1 MIVRE
6 WRGRTDQSR
15 AAEYPKHFRE
25 TVVPELRRL
34 LGFVGAQLIKRE
46 FDGRLEFVV
55 LTRWLSM
62 ESIKAFAG
70 ADVGKAV
77 VEPGAVAALTDFDTT
92 VRHYEIIEDVA

>member
-1 MIVRE
+1 MILRE
-6 WRGRTDQSR
+6 WRGRTEQSR
-15 AAEYPKHFRE
+15 TAEYPKHFRE

-34 LGFVGAQLIKRE
+34 DGFVSAQLAKRE

-55 LTRWLSM
+55 LTRWQSM
-62 ESIKAFAG
+62 DSIKAFAG
-70 ADVGKAV
+70 VDVGKAV